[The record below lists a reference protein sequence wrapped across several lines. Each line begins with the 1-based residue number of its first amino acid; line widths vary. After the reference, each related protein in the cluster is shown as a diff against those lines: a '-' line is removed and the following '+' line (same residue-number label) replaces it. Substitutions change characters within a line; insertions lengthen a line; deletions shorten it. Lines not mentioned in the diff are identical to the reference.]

1 MRKLESNSPLRK
13 MPCLPLF
20 NRSLF
25 VLLTRV
31 PYSIGFALT
40 LTLGLVYG
48 NDSQLEFFES
58 RIRPILV
65 EHCYACHNSLGQSD
79 GGVVL
84 DWRGGLLA
92 GSDDGPIVEP
102 GEPATSKLLAVIKH
116 EIEGME
122 MPQGGAKL
130 SATAIADIEKW
141 IRDGLIDPRQ
151 SPPTKEE
158 FESQTSWDATFAR
171 RLDWWSL
178 QPIAPKL
185 LSSQASLE
193 SDTRVLSNHLP
204 SLIDYFIDQKLAETH
219 IPKQN
224 RANNHQ
230 LVRRLYQHLIG
241 LPPSELELNAAV
253 SEIDKAGSLEP
264 LVDSLLA
271 RPEFGEKWARHW
283 MDWLRYADSHGSEG
297 DPAIDN
303 AWYYRDYLIRALN
316 NDVPYDQMLR
326 EHIAGDLIPDPRVDA
341 ELGFNESSI
350 AMSHWRMV
358 FHGFFPTDALDEKV
372 RFLDDQINVFS
383 KAFLGLTVSC
393 ARCHDHKFDPISQE
407 DYYALYAAL
416 NQCRP
421 ARIVIDTSE
430 RQEMNVEKLQLLK
443 REIREGLCDLWLGDK
458 DRLVQRLLDPME
470 EPNKRKQPLLQT
482 TGDSDSID
490 PDSIQRA
497 WDLSKDDDTSDWIAS
512 GVGLPSTHDRKPMV
526 SSSGEFRI
534 AVEGDSILSEI
545 LPRGIYSGLISDKH
559 SARLTSIDI
568 RIEPGQYIWAL
579 VRGGGE
585 ATLRAVVQDYPRMGG
600 IYPFLK
606 PSNQWRWERL
616 DMTYWEGDSAH
627 FEIAHAL
634 DTAMPVSD
642 RQRSWFG
649 IREIALTTST
659 SPPRSKLGGTRG
671 LTELLQVVKDS
682 DDATKLA
689 DEILQAVMVWK
700 NGTISDAQAIMLD
713 ELVTANILQNKASE
727 LTGKESQRILQLL
740 TEYRSLEAAIP
751 VPIRVPTIEEARK
764 RKQQLYVRGDHKS
777 PAQEVPPRFLSALN
791 VTDPDNDFNRLRLV
805 DEMLRRENPLTHRV
819 IVNRIWHYL
828 FGRGLV
834 PTPDN
839 FGRLGELPTHAELL
853 DALVIAFRSQNTS
866 LKSLIKQLVLS
877 ETWQADSVPT
887 AEAAALDPDNRLW
900 SHAMVRRLDAEGIR
914 DSLLRVSGEL
924 SLQRFGPTV
933 SGESNRRGLYVR
945 VQRNSLDPFLRA
957 FDFPEPFAT
966 VGRRDS
972 TNVPAQ
978 SLALMNDPQITKLT
992 TAWAKRLLESSEYA
1006 DLSTRDRIAKMF
1018 VAALARNPEP
1028 IELDLIQ
1035 RYRDESL
1042 QDLALQAAKAME
1054 IVEAKSLVE
1063 SKIAFL
1069 VGVARDKMLQQNN
1082 EDTISAPPVQPIVRF
1097 SFDSAALHSNR
1108 HDEEGAVRLDLQNGA
1123 QVIDGALV
1131 VDGKGFAI
1139 SQPLPPSA
1147 MPRTLRQKTLEAW
1160 VQLDSFQQRGGG
1172 VISVQTRDG
1181 AGFDAIVFGEQTP
1194 GHWMAGSEFFAR
1206 TKPFNGFV
1214 ESDASQRM
1222 VHLAVVYEEDS
1233 TILAYRDGKPY
1244 GKSYRADGVRAFEPG
1259 DTILSLG
1266 VRHLPAS
1273 NGKMLVGK
1281 IFEARLYDHAL
1292 SPVEVESSY
1301 QSFHYGFQLS
1311 TVPQW
1316 LDEDQVTDWLR
1327 LQEQS
1332 RNLTILLQSLPLES
1346 SVDPEL
1352 RVWSDIARSFFM
1364 MKEFLFIK

>member
-1 MRKLESNSPLRK
+1 
-13 MPCLPLF
+13 
-20 NRSLF
+20 
-25 VLLTRV
+25 LT
-31 PYSIGFALT
+31 GFALT
-40 LTLGLVYG
+40 LNLGLLYG
-48 NDSQLEFFES
+48 NDPQLEFFES
-58 RIRPILV
+58 RIRPVLV
-65 EHCYACHNSLGQSD
+65 ENCYACHNSLGHAD

-84 DWRGGLLA
+84 DWRGGILA
-92 GSDDGPIVEP
+92 GGDNGPIVQLND
-102 GEPATSKLLAVIKH
+102 PAVSKLLAVIKH

-130 SATAIADIEKW
+130 PVAAIADIEKW
-141 IRDGLIDPRQ
+141 IQSGLADPRQ

-158 FESQTSWDATFAR
+158 FDSQTSWEANFAR

-185 LSSQASLE
+185 PLPESLQE
-193 SDTRVLSNHLP
+193 STADADALHYP
-204 SLIDYFIDQKLAETH
+204 GLIDYFINQKLSEAN
-219 IPKQN
+219 IPKQR
-224 RANNHQ
+224 RASNYQ
-230 LVRRLYQHLIG
+230 LVRRLYHHLIG
-241 LPPSELELNAAV
+241 LPPTDIELDTAI
-253 SEIDKAGSLEP
+253 SEIDKQGTLEP

-297 DPAIDN
+297 DPPIDN

-316 NDVPYDQMLR
+316 QDVPYDQILR
-326 EHIAGDLIPDPRVDA
+326 EHIAGDLIPDARINQ

-350 AMSHWRMV
+350 AIAHWRMV

-407 DYYALYAAL
+407 DYYALYAVF

-421 ARIVIDTSE
+421 SRIVIDSTE
-430 RQEMNVEKLQLLK
+430 RQTVHTHKLQSIK
-443 REIREGLCDLWLGDK
+443 QDIRDQLCKLWLGDK
-458 DRLVQRLLDPME
+458 EGLVQRLLDPME
-470 EPNKRKQPLLQT
+470 KPDKRKQPFLQKAA
-482 TGDSDSID
+482 DSDSMNS
-490 PDSIQRA
+490 DSIQRT
-497 WDLSKDDDTSDWIAS
+497 WDLRKDEETSDWIAS
-512 GVGLPSTHDRKPMV
+512 GVGLCTTHDRKPMV

-545 LPRGIYSGLISDKH
+545 LPRGVYSGLLSDKH
-559 SARLTSIDI
+559 AARLTSIDVK
-568 RIEPGQYIWAL
+568 IEPGQQIWAL

-606 PSNQWRWERL
+606 PSSQWRWERL
-616 DMTYWEGDSAH
+616 DMSYWEGDLAH
-627 FEIAHAL
+627 IEIAHAL

-649 IREIALTTST
+649 IREIALTTSN
-659 SPPRSKLGGTRG
+659 SPPRSKSGGTGG
-671 LTELLQVVKDS
+671 LTELLQVVKDF
-682 DDATKLA
+682 DNATMVA
-689 DEILQAVMVWK
+689 EGILKVVMAWK
-700 NGTISDAQAIMLD
+700 DGTLSDAQAILLD

-727 LTGKESQRILQLL
+727 LTGKESQRILQLVA
-740 TEYRSLEAAIP
+740 EYRKLEADIP
-751 VPIRVPTIEEARK
+751 VPIRVPSIEEARE

-791 VTDPDNDFNRLRLV
+791 VPDLVQDFNRLRLV
-805 DEMLRRENPLTHRV
+805 EEMLRRENPLTHRV
-819 IVNRIWHYL
+819 IVNRVWHHL

-839 FGRLGELPTHAELL
+839 FGRLGELPTHTALL
-853 DALVIAFRSQNTS
+853 DALVVAFRSQNTS
-866 LKSLIKQLVLS
+866 LKSLIKQMVLS

-900 SHAMVRRLDAEGIR
+900 SHAMLRRLSAEGIR

-978 SLALMNDPQITKLT
+978 SLALMNDPQITRLAN
-992 TAWAKRLLESSEYA
+992 AWAKRLLEGPEYA

-1018 VAALARNPEP
+1018 VIALSRTPEP
-1028 IELDLIQ
+1028 IELDILD
-1035 RYRDESL
+1035 RYREESL
-1042 QDLALQAAKAME
+1042 QELELQSAQTKK
-1054 IVEAKSLVE
+1054 ILE
-1063 SKIAFL
+1063 SKSQVDTRITSL
-1069 VGVARDKMLQQNN
+1069 INTARERLLQQHG
-1082 EDTISAPPVQPIVRF
+1082 EAVLSSTPVQPLMRF
-1097 SFDSAALHSNR
+1097 TFDDNPTNTGRYDDS
-1108 HDEEGAVRLDLQNGA
+1108 GAIGLEFMNGA
-1123 QVIDGALV
+1123 NAVNGALV
-1131 VDGKGFAI
+1131 VDGKGFAV
-1139 SQPLPPSA
+1139 SQPLPRSI
-1147 MPRTLRQKTLEAW
+1147 MPTSIRQKTLEAW

-1172 VISVQTRDG
+1172 VISIQSKDG
-1181 AGFDAIVFGEQTP
+1181 ARFDSIVFGEQTP
-1194 GHWMAGSEFFAR
+1194 GQWMAGSEFFAR
-1206 TKPFNGFV
+1206 TKPFQGYV
-1214 ESDASQRM
+1214 EAEATQRM
-1222 VHLAVVYEEDS
+1222 VHLAIVYEPDG
-1233 TILAYRDGKPY
+1233 TIVGYRDGKAYGQPY
-1244 GKSYRADGVRAFEPG
+1244 KTEGLLPFEPG
-1259 DTILSLG
+1259 DTVISFG

-1273 NGKMLVGK
+1273 NGKMLVGR
-1281 IFEARLYDHAL
+1281 IFEARLYDRAL
-1292 SPVEVESSY
+1292 NATEIESSF
-1301 QSFHYGFQLS
+1301 QSFQYGFQLS
-1311 TVPQW
+1311 SVPEW
-1316 LDEDQVTDWLR
+1316 LDEKQKVEWQQ
-1327 LQEQS
+1327 LQQQS
-1332 RNLTILLQSLPLES
+1332 RELAIEIESLPLQPSMPAEQQ
-1346 SVDPEL
+1346 
-1352 RVWSDIARSFFM
+1352 VWSDIARSFFM